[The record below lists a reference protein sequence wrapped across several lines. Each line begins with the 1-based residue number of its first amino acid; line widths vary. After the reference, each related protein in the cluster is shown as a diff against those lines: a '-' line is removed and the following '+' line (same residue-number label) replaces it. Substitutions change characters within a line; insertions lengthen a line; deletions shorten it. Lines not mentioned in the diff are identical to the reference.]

1 MRVLLIEDAVSL
13 GLTTAELLRDSGH
26 TVTLANAQ
34 HYDAVLLDL
43 VLGLER
49 GEDIFASQS
58 CIAHGHP
65 PIIILSAQ
73 PEYEIEAVAKRIGAT
88 RWLSKPARIGAIN
101 AALTAAVKA

>member
-1 MRVLLIEDAVSL
+1 MEQLDTRGTSPRFRAE
-13 GLTTAELLRDSGH
+13 TTAL
-26 TVTLANAQ
+26 VAVALANAQ

-49 GEDIFASQS
+49 GEDIFAPQS

-65 PIIILSAQ
+65 PIILSAQ

-88 RWLSKPARIGAIN
+88 RWLSEPARIGAIN